1 MLSDREKFILHFVAF
16 ISSPDV
22 SDPLISKIMYE
33 VTHSRCR
40 SIAPE
45 DVMDIIEEINEEIA
59 VGKAMFEQV
68 MKYLKSDQ
76 VPEWIRDGIEHP
88 NKNTNMEDACN
99 CCLCSSRY
107 EIREK

>member
-1 MLSDREKFILHFVAF
+1 MLSDKEKFILHFIAF
-16 ISSPDV
+16 NASVISSPEF
-22 SDPLISKIMYE
+22 SDDRMKKIM
-33 VTHSRCR
+33 HDAILSRCR

-76 VPEWIRDGIEHP
+76 VPEWIRDGIDHP
-88 NKNTNMEDACN
+88 SNNTNLEDM
-99 CCLCSSRY
+99 R
-107 EIREK
+107 